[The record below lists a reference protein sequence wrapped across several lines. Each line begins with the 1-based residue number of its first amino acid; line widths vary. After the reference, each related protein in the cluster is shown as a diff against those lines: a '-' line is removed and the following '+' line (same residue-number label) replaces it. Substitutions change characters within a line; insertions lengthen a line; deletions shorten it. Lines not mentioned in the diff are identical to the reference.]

1 MTGHFPV
8 LLSQL
13 LHLLPE
19 LLPQLLH
26 LFLLQCQLLHDG
38 LPLRRG
44 HRRRFDDAGPAL
56 RRRLR
61 PHGTSDRDYRRRW
74 DGTRGLDGPQI
85 VRIIVVVVIVTRV
98 VTVLVVVVDDVLP
111 RDGADGPLR
120 PASVVGDA
128 FSAVLCGDEP
138 RAARIVAGQGGAPV
152 GIPAHA

>member
-1 MTGHFPV
+1 M

-26 LFLLQCQLLHDG
+26 LFLLQRQLLHDG

-56 RRRLR
+56 RGRLR
-61 PHGTSDRDYRRRW
+61 PRGTPGCDRRRW
-74 DGTRGLDGPQI
+74 GGSPGMMAAPRSGPHV
-85 VRIIVVVVIVTRV
+85 VRVIFVVVIIARLVA
-98 VTVLVVVVDDVLP
+98 VLVVVVDDVLP
-111 RDGADGPLR
+111 RGGADGPLR
-120 PASVVGDA
+120 PAPVVGDA